1 MYIID
6 HTHQNTI
13 LGANISSH
21 CSMRRMQHNVK
32 GLAPDYMCELFESV
46 QMVSSRNTRS
56 NARDDLYVP
65 RARTQLFQSTLTI
78 SGANIWNKLSTAL
91 EVINESLCTASI
103 LSFQHNVMILTIS
116 LTLVG
121 ANHLQRTHSMH
132 SELPICLRLNR
143 KPSLQRSSQFHRS
156 SNYKPIIIMP
166 PVTLYWLQIANITH
180 SVGAGWF
187 NDFWM
192 SVRPGWVSSRNI
204 HMGPGKN
211 VYSGQESLGFFFN

>member
-1 MYIID
+1 M
-6 HTHQNTI
+6 N
-13 LGANISSH
+13 
-21 CSMRRMQHNVK
+21 
-32 GLAPDYMCELFESV
+32 LF
-46 QMVSSRNTRS
+46 
-56 NARDDLYVP
+56 VP
-65 RARTQLFQSTLTI
+65 RPFYHS
-78 SGANIWNKLSTAL
+78 N
-91 EVINESLCTASI
+91 
-103 LSFQHNVMILTIS
+103 NVMILTIS
-116 LTLVG
+116 VTLVG

-143 KPSLQRSSQFHRS
+143 KPSLQRSSQCHRS

-192 SVRPGWVSSRNI
+192 SVRPGWVSSRKI

-211 VYSGQESLGFFFN
+211 VYSGQESLGFFSINGKSFNLILAKMYVHETCHSWLSGIFTEKTPKITARCKPNFFEGCLDAW